1 MDRLKHRLVAAECR
15 IEELE
20 EELELAVAHGKES
33 TERMKEQVHQ
43 CKALSRDRMKQHEAE
58 SRSVRDKSK
67 VRLIGIPS

>member
-33 TERMKEQVHQ
+33 TERMKGRFTN
-43 CKALSRDRMKQHEAE
+43 A
-58 SRSVRDKSK
+58 
-67 VRLIGIPS
+67 RLYPWIE